1 MAWFNI
7 NNSIFPNPVWITLRS
22 DLKKVPLHYL
32 AVYYVLIT
40 WIFTEVSFR
49 FLYIK
54 KSLGIHN
61 QKQQFF
67 RADFRLYVDSPW
79 STSSALSTT
88 MMSSSRSS
96 WFCVWT
102 KFAVYWKD
110 HHLTR
115 VRNTMFLLYT
125 RYYYSIVLM

>member
-7 NNSIFPNPVWITLRS
+7 NTFYISWPSVNYTEVWS
-22 DLKKVPLHYL
+22 KKSTFAYI
-32 AVYYVLIT
+32 LIT

>member
-7 NNSIFPNPVWITLRS
+7 NTLYISWPSVNYTEVWS
-22 DLKKVPLHYL
+22 KKSTFAYI
-32 AVYYVLIT
+32 LIT

-61 QKQQFF
+61 QNSNFSEQTSDYMWTLLDQHHQPCRRLWCRRVEALDFVFEQSLQFTEKTIISHVF
-67 RADFRLYVDSPW
+67 ATLCS
-79 STSSALSTT
+79 
-88 MMSSSRSS
+88 
-96 WFCVWT
+96 FCI
-102 KFAVYWKD
+102 
-110 HHLTR
+110 LC
-115 VRNTMFLLYT
+115 